1 MCRHLLCA
9 TIVAAMLTAC
19 HRTSPTRPS
28 LPRPTVTVTSAQA
41 DTLAHRQKFIGI
53 LQSNYDAVIQPRING
68 FLASTNYDSGMP
80 VRRGQ
85 VLFTIDPTPQ
95 STQLLSARTQLQS
108 AEAKA
113 IEALNNYRRAQPLAK
128 IDAISLSQL
137 RPVYRPIQ
145 GGTRRCGAGTA
156 GPPQG
161 IDGDGLHHHLVAHRR
176 HHRTVGRQRGRLHR
190 SRHSVRGADHHLQ
203 HRHHVGAGSL
213 PMSEYLSAQ
222 EREDDIY
229 DNQHF
234 LSDITLQTADGEI
247 YPYKGIYDFTQKDI
261 DSSTGTLIIVVK
273 FPNPQKVLK
282 PKQFARIEADMGRP
296 RRYITLPQRC
306 VSQQQDINTVWVM
319 PPDSV
324 VRQRMVVWFSLKIIT
339 VSFL

>member
-1 MCRHLLCA
+1 
-9 TIVAAMLTAC
+9 MLTAC

-68 FLASTNYDSGMP
+68 FLASTNYDSSMP

-95 STQLLSARTQLQS
+95 STQLLSARAQLQS

-137 RPVYRPIQ
+137 DQY
-145 GGTRRCGAGTA
+145 TA
-156 GPPQG
+156 QYKAAHAAVE
-161 IDGDGLHHHLVAHRR
+161 LARQAHRR
-176 HHRTVGRQRGRLHR
+176 ATTEMGYTIISSPIDGIIAQSAVNVGDYIGPGTQFGVLTTI
-190 SRHSVRGADHHLQ
+190 SNIDTMSVQVAI
-203 HRHHVGAGSL
+203 

-222 EREDDIY
+222 GREDDIY

-282 PKQFARIEADMGRP
+282 PGQFARIEADMGRP

-319 PPDSV
+319 TPDSV